1 MTDSEYS
8 LIHNGTIIDGTGK
21 PPIKNATVL
30 IKNNQI
36 MFVGPENLINL
47 PETTKIKRINAE
59 DGFILPGFV
68 DAHVHIMANGFHRED
83 TIYKP
88 LSLYFYNAVENM
100 HRTINSGVTTVR
112 DAGLADAGVKMAIEK
127 GLILGP
133 RMQISVT
140 PLSITGGHFDLWLN
154 SGYDIKTS
162 YPGYPDSICDGP
174 EEVRKKVREVLRAG
188 AEVIKVMVTGG
199 VMSVNDGPESTQ
211 FTLEELK
218 VIVEEAEYK
227 DGIKVMAHAHGVQ
240 GMKNA
245 LKAGVHSI
253 EHGTYL
259 DDEAINMMLEN
270 DTYLVPTLLVNKN
283 NMERAKRG
291 EVREWE
297 VEAAL
302 KVFDIQKENIK
313 KAYKAGVTIA
323 LGTDC
328 GVLSHGRNLEELSI
342 LCEVGMTPNEAIVAG
357 TKTAAECLGWQ
368 DKVGTVEEGKFA
380 DIVISKTN
388 PLKGIKSLGNP
399 DNIVMVIK
407 DGKIVK
413 DIRET

>member
-1 MTDSEYS
+1 MPYS
-8 LIHNGTIIDGTGK
+8 LIHNGTLIDGTGK
-21 PPIKNATVL
+21 PPIRNAAVL
-30 IKNNQI
+30 IRNKQIISAGPKNSI
-36 MFVGPENLINL
+36 KL
-47 PETTKIKRINAE
+47 PETSKMKMIDAN

-83 TIYKP
+83 IIYKP
-88 LSLYFYNAVENM
+88 LSLYFYNAIENM
-100 HRTINSGVTTVR
+100 RLTINAGVTTVR
-112 DAGLADAGVKMAIEK
+112 DAGLADAGVKMAIEQ

-133 RMQISVT
+133 RIQISVT

-162 YPGYPDSICDGP
+162 YPGYPDSICDGL

-211 FTLEELK
+211 FTVEELK
-218 VIVEEAEYK
+218 VIVKEAEYK

-259 DDEAINMMLEN
+259 DEEAIHMMLEN
-270 DTYLVPTLLVNKN
+270 KTYLVPTLLVNKN

-297 VEAAL
+297 VESAL
-302 KVFDIQKENIK
+302 TVFDIQKENIK
-313 KAYKAGVTIA
+313 KAYRAGVTIA

-328 GVLSHGRNLEELSI
+328 GVLSHGRNLEELSLLQDI
-342 LCEVGMTPNEAIVAG
+342 GMTPDEAIVAG
-357 TKTAAECLGWQ
+357 TKTGAECLGWQ

-388 PLKGIKSLGNP
+388 PLEDIKSLGNP

-407 DGKIVK
+407 DGTIVK
-413 DIRET
+413 DMRET